1 MKDAMEVMQL
11 ELYNILKISDKLLK
25 VLIHMLPEINNVKQK
40 LDNIKLTDMLN
51 SEDVHKSNIKSKR
64 ILWPSEL
71 MPPTGKHMH
80 QVFSITV
87 LPTLT
92 TQYSWLDPAIKLGL
106 LKIHGALHG
115 ENKDILD
122 LQRETLVESA
132 KVHHSQFD
140 FIISY
145 SN

>member
-11 ELYNILKISDKLLK
+11 ELYNILKTSDKPLK
-25 VLIHMLPEINNVKQK
+25 VPIHMSPEINNVKQK
-40 LDNIKLTDMLN
+40 LDNIELTAMLN
-51 SEDVHKSNIKSKR
+51 LEDAHKSNIKFKR

-92 TQYSWLDPAIKLGL
+92 TQSSWLDLAKMLGQ
-106 LKIHGALHG
+106 LKTHGAPHG

-122 LQRETLVESA
+122 LPRETLVESV

-140 FIISY
+140 FIMNY

>member
-1 MKDAMEVMQL
+1 MKDAMEVMLL
-11 ELYNILKISDKLLK
+11 ELYNILKTSDKPPK
-25 VLIHMLPEINNVKQK
+25 ALIHMSPEIKNVKQK

-51 SEDVHKSNIKSKR
+51 SEDAHKSNIKSKR
-64 ILWPSEL
+64 ILWPLEL
-71 MPPTGKHMH
+71 MLPTGKLMH
-80 QVFSITV
+80 LEFSITV
-87 LPTLT
+87 LLTLT
-92 TQYSWLDPAIKLGL
+92 TPSSWLDPAKMPGL
-106 LKIHGALHG
+106 LKTHGALLG

-122 LQRETLVESA
+122 SPKETPVVSV

>member
-1 MKDAMEVMQL
+1 MKDATEVMQL
-11 ELYNILKISDKLLK
+11 ELYNILKTSGKPLK
-25 VLIHMLPEINNVKQK
+25 VLIHMSPEINNVKLK

-51 SEDVHKSNIKSKR
+51 SEDVHKSNIKFKR
-64 ILWPSEL
+64 ILWLSEL
-71 MPPTGKHMH
+71 MPPTGKHMPL
-80 QVFSITV
+80 VFSITV

-92 TQYSWLDPAIKLGL
+92 TQSSWLDPAIKLGL

-115 ENKDILD
+115 EKKDIFDSLK
-122 LQRETLVESA
+122 ETLVESA

>member
-11 ELYNILKISDKLLK
+11 ELYNILKTSDKPLK
-25 VLIHMLPEINNVKQK
+25 VPIHMSPEINNVKQK

-51 SEDVHKSNIKSKR
+51 LEDVHKSNIKFKR

-92 TQYSWLDPAIKLGL
+92 MQYLWLDPAKMLGL
-106 LKIHGALHG
+106 LKTHGAPHG

-122 LQRETLVESA
+122 SLKETPAEFV

-140 FIISY
+140 FIMNY